1 MALIGDSLDTGAA
14 NCSVPLGI
22 GSHTIDIVVDGN
34 YTGTSQT
41 TVVVAA
47 GAKGPASEVT
57 GEGEFVFSNSSS
69 AGTYKADAGS
79 TGKFQVAGKLDTTAP
94 KGSAALTYK
103 AGPKTYLIEM
113 TSLSILAKAR
123 QTGGTNCDKA
133 PSTTCAVS
141 DTSEARPTCSI
152 PPPKKPTVIGSGFTI
167 QVALTDRGKAANDTD
182 RVHLVGRHHTAL
194 LERVG
199 WSRHPGADR

>member
-1 MALIGDSLDTGAA
+1 MEGATTLCGPLPVATIGASLATGAA

-34 YTGTSQT
+34 YTGTGQA
-41 TVVVAA
+41 TVVVAT

-57 GEGEFVFSNSSS
+57 AEGEFVFSNSSS

-79 TGKFQVAGKLDTTAP
+79 TGKFQVAGKLDTEAP

-113 TSLSILAKAR
+113 TSLSILGKAR
-123 QTGGTNCDKA
+123 QAGGTNCNKA
-133 PSTTCAVS
+133 PSTTCAGLGYLRGTAS
-141 DTSEARPTCSI
+141 LLDPTT
-152 PPPKKPTVIGSGFTI
+152 KKPTRSGPGSP
-167 QVALTDRGKAANDTD
+167 
-182 RVHLVGRHHTAL
+182 
-194 LERVG
+194 
-199 WSRHPGADR
+199 SRSS